1 MKITIAHKIFKPFEM
16 KSKNDIRLDVLFD
29 WVENPPFDTSEIT
42 ETFNGQKNDLYVLY
56 PYEMGFTENDCKA
69 IPVNGEHY
77 WGVEKRIETAKP
89 LYLTM
94 LVVDSDNGAI
104 AFDAFVEYYKKN
116 NITFAAYTSY
126 NNQPRHER
134 YRLMFPLEVP
144 MPFEEYHM
152 EYTRKALK
160 NAFSKAACEATFN
173 YLGFYFPCKTPHY
186 KFAYNEGNM
195 LDLYKEPFA
204 SHFIKA
210 KNDLALNKVKYE
222 ELTDRMKNSGK
233 TMKSPAVDKYLI
245 TPYNKMKGNGTSNS
259 DLYKALFYCIRNGDT
274 EKLNQVTGKA
284 VREGW
289 KQSELEQKINSIKK
303 GR

>member
-1 MKITIAHKIFKPFEM
+1 MKITIAPTKNEPFSQA
-16 KSKNDIRLDVLFD
+16 SKMDIPVEALFD
-29 WVENPPFDTSEIT
+29 MVENPSFDSTKAT
-42 ETFNGQKNDLYVLY
+42 KDNLPVLY
-56 PYEMGFTENDCKA
+56 PYEMGFTDDIVLK
-69 IPVNGEHY
+69 
-77 WGVEKRIETAKP
+77 KIETAKP

-94 LVVDSDNGAI
+94 LVLDSDNGAI
-104 AFDAFVEYYKKN
+104 AFDAFVEFYKKN
-116 NITFAAYTSY
+116 KITFAAYTSY

-289 KQSELEQKINSIKK
+289 KQSELEQKIKSIKK